1 MQKPNLAVEIC
12 GIELKNPIIAASG
25 TFGFGLDFSQYIDL
39 EKIGAITM
47 TGITLEPRDG
57 NPPPRIAET
66 PSGILNSVGLQN
78 PGVNYFLDVVLP
90 DQFGFYGATKKTT
103 GYHTYLANSRFRKVF
118 CCY

>member
-66 PSGILNSVGLQN
+66 PS
-78 PGVNYFLDVVLP
+78 
-90 DQFGFYGATKKTT
+90 
-103 GYHTYLANSRFRKVF
+103 
-118 CCY
+118 